1 MNGTDFIDFLKILC
15 EEDERSNILNKKT
28 DNNILK
34 DKDLDDAL
42 NNILSGIVNELLTED
57 ENKNSINK
65 NNNTVNNVTVEDTSL
80 NKDKEQPVNN
90 ITNNNIKKENDLL
103 IKDVIFDNNKAIVY
117 FGNGETIFV
126 NTEDTGSCDKEKLLS
141 MALCLKFLGKERYI
155 EEISRF

>member
-15 EEDERSNILNKKT
+15 EEDERSKNSDKKT

-42 NNILSGIVNELLTED
+42 DNILSGIVNELLTED

-65 NNNTVNNVTVEDTSL
+65 DNNTVNNGTTKDTSL
-80 NKDKEQPVNN
+80 NNNKAQPANN
-90 ITNNNIKKENDLL
+90 IMKEENDLL

>member
-15 EEDERSNILNKKT
+15 EEDESSKNLDKKT
-28 DNNILK
+28 DNNIFK

-42 NNILSGIVNELLTED
+42 DNILSGIVNELLTED

>member
-15 EEDERSNILNKKT
+15 EEDERSKNSDKKT

-42 NNILSGIVNELLTED
+42 DNILSGIVNELLTED

-65 NNNTVNNVTVEDTSL
+65 DNNTVNNGTTKDTSL
-80 NKDKEQPVNN
+80 NNNKAQPANN
-90 ITNNNIKKENDLL
+90 IMKEENDLL

-126 NTEDTGSCDKEKLLS
+126 NTADTGSCDKEKLLS

>member
-1 MNGTDFIDFLKILC
+1 MNGTDFIDFLKFLC
-15 EEDERSNILNKKT
+15 EEDERSKNSDKKT

-34 DKDLDDAL
+34 DKDLDKVLD
-42 NNILSGIVNELLTED
+42 NILSGIVNELLTED

-65 NNNTVNNVTVEDTSL
+65 NNNTVNNGTTKDTSL
-80 NKDKEQPVNN
+80 NNNKAQPANN
-90 ITNNNIKKENDLL
+90 IMKEENDLL

-126 NTEDTGSCDKEKLLS
+126 NTADTGSCDKEKLLS

>member
-15 EEDERSNILNKKT
+15 EEDERSKNSDKKT

-42 NNILSGIVNELLTED
+42 DNILSGIVNELLTED

>member
-42 NNILSGIVNELLTED
+42 DNILSGIVNELLTED

-65 NNNTVNNVTVEDTSL
+65 NNNIVNNVTTKDTSL

-126 NTEDTGSCDKEKLLS
+126 NTADTGFCDKEKLLS

>member
-15 EEDERSNILNKKT
+15 EEDESSNILNKKT

-42 NNILSGIVNELLTED
+42 DNILSGIVNELLTED
-57 ENKNSINK
+57 KNKNSINK
-65 NNNTVNNVTVEDTSL
+65 DNNIVNNVTTKDNSL
-80 NKDKEQPVNN
+80 NNNKAQPTNN
-90 ITNNNIKKENDLL
+90 IMKEENDLL

-126 NTEDTGSCDKEKLLS
+126 NTADTGSCDKEKLLS

>member
-15 EEDERSNILNKKT
+15 EEDESSNILNKKT

-42 NNILSGIVNELLTED
+42 DNILSGIVNELLTED

-65 NNNTVNNVTVEDTSL
+65 DNNTVNNVTTKDTSL
-80 NKDKEQPVNN
+80 NNNKAQPANN
-90 ITNNNIKKENDLL
+90 IMKEENDLL

-126 NTEDTGSCDKEKLLS
+126 NTADTGFCDKEKLLS

>member
-15 EEDERSNILNKKT
+15 EEDERSKNSDKKT

-42 NNILSGIVNELLTED
+42 DNILSGIVNELLTED

-65 NNNTVNNVTVEDTSL
+65 NNNTVNNVTTKDTSL
-80 NKDKEQPVNN
+80 NNNKAQPANN
-90 ITNNNIKKENDLL
+90 IMKEENDLL

-126 NTEDTGSCDKEKLLS
+126 NTADTGSCDKEKLLS

>member
-42 NNILSGIVNELLTED
+42 DNILSGIVNELLTED

-65 NNNTVNNVTVEDTSL
+65 NNNTVNNVTVED
-80 NKDKEQPVNN
+80 
-90 ITNNNIKKENDLL
+90 IH
-103 IKDVIFDNNKAIVY
+103 
-117 FGNGETIFV
+117 
-126 NTEDTGSCDKEKLLS
+126 
-141 MALCLKFLGKERYI
+141 
-155 EEISRF
+155 

>member
-15 EEDERSNILNKKT
+15 EEDERSKNSDKKT

-42 NNILSGIVNELLTED
+42 DNILSGIVNELLTED

-65 NNNTVNNVTVEDTSL
+65 DTPLNNN
-80 NKDKEQPVNN
+80 KAQPANN
-90 ITNNNIKKENDLL
+90 IMKEENDLL

-126 NTEDTGSCDKEKLLS
+126 NTADTGSCDKEKLLS

>member
-42 NNILSGIVNELLTED
+42 DNILSGIVNELLTED

-65 NNNTVNNVTVEDTSL
+65 NNNTVNNVTTKDTSL

-90 ITNNNIKKENDLL
+90 IMKEENDLL

-126 NTEDTGSCDKEKLLS
+126 NTADTGSCDKEKLLS

>member
-15 EEDERSNILNKKT
+15 EEDESSKNSDKKT
-28 DNNILK
+28 DNDILN
-34 DKDLDDAL
+34 DKELDEAL

-57 ENKNSINK
+57 ENKSVNNE
-65 NNNTVNNVTVEDTSL
+65 NNTHNITKDIPL
-80 NKDKEQPVNN
+80 DKDKEQPVNN
-90 ITNNNIKKENDLL
+90 IMKEENDLL

-126 NTEDTGSCDKEKLLS
+126 NTADTGSCDKEKLLS

>member
-15 EEDERSNILNKKT
+15 EEDESSNILNKKT

-42 NNILSGIVNELLTED
+42 DNILSGIVNELLTED
-57 ENKNSINK
+57 KNKNSINK
-65 NNNTVNNVTVEDTSL
+65 DNNIVNNVTTKDTSL
-80 NKDKEQPVNN
+80 NNNKAQPANN
-90 ITNNNIKKENDLL
+90 IMKEENDLL

-126 NTEDTGSCDKEKLLS
+126 NTADTGFCDKEKLLS

>member
-1 MNGTDFIDFLKILC
+1 MNGTDFIDFLKFLC
-15 EEDERSNILNKKT
+15 EEDERSKNSDKKT

-42 NNILSGIVNELLTED
+42 DNILSGIVNELLTED

-65 NNNTVNNVTVEDTSL
+65 NNNTVNNVTTKDTSL
-80 NKDKEQPVNN
+80 NNNKAQPANN
-90 ITNNNIKKENDLL
+90 IMKEENDLL

-126 NTEDTGSCDKEKLLS
+126 NTADTGSCDKEKLLS

>member
-1 MNGTDFIDFLKILC
+1 MNGTDFIDFLKILF
-15 EEDERSNILNKKT
+15 EEDESSKNLDKKT
-28 DNNILK
+28 DNNIFK

-42 NNILSGIVNELLTED
+42 DNILSGIVNELLTED

>member
-42 NNILSGIVNELLTED
+42 DNILSGIVNELLTED

>member
-42 NNILSGIVNELLTED
+42 DNILSGIVNELLTED

-155 EEISRF
+155 EVISRF

>member
-15 EEDERSNILNKKT
+15 EEDESSKNSDKKT

-42 NNILSGIVNELLTED
+42 DNILSGIVNELLTED

-65 NNNTVNNVTVEDTSL
+65 NNNTVNNVTTKDTSL
-80 NKDKEQPVNN
+80 NNNKAQPANN
-90 ITNNNIKKENDLL
+90 IMKEENDLL

-126 NTEDTGSCDKEKLLS
+126 NTADTGSCDKEKLLS

>member
-15 EEDERSNILNKKT
+15 EEDESSKNLDKKT
-28 DNNILK
+28 DNNIFK

-42 NNILSGIVNELLTED
+42 DNILSGIVNELLTED

-65 NNNTVNNVTVEDTSL
+65 NNNTVNNVTTKDTSL

-90 ITNNNIKKENDLL
+90 IMKEENDLL
-103 IKDVIFDNNKAIVY
+103 IKDVIFDNNRAIVY
-117 FGNGETIFV
+117 FGNGETIYV
-126 NTEDTGSCDKEKLLS
+126 KTTDTGSCDKEKLLS
-141 MALCLKFLGKERYI
+141 MALCLKLLGKKRYI

>member
-1 MNGTDFIDFLKILC
+1 MNGTDFIDFLKFLC
-15 EEDERSNILNKKT
+15 EEDERSKNSDKKT
-28 DNNILK
+28 DNNIFK

-42 NNILSGIVNELLTED
+42 DNILSGIVNELLTED

-65 NNNTVNNVTVEDTSL
+65 NNNTVNNVTTKDTSL
-80 NKDKEQPVNN
+80 NNNKAQPANN
-90 ITNNNIKKENDLL
+90 IMKEENDLL

-126 NTEDTGSCDKEKLLS
+126 NTADTGSCDKEKLLS